1 MQTCFACEKE
11 PGHCFQRPSCCQDG
25 VVPEGL
31 RPDTGRCSRSR
42 TCVEI
47 GAMFNWGMLAKKHR
61 QLMGPRFNL
70 NTVFCFFATILLMA
84 QPANAWEWPRQPCNR
99 LKSVSAAWAEHCDV
113 ETYRWSAG
121 TYELLGNGFDKVRQ
135 VERPSAGHE
144 PIVNHHGFIYQ
155 LGSCIFKVNQHQ
167 RPAGG
172 FLPANEP
179 RTD

>member
-31 RPDTGRCSRSR
+31 GPDTGRCSRRR
-42 TCVEI
+42 TCVKI

-99 LKSVSAAWAEHCDV
+99 LKSVSAAWAEHWRRGNLQV
-113 ETYRWSAG
+113 VSRNLRAVGQWLRQSSAG
-121 TYELLGNGFDKVRQ
+121 REALGWSRADRQSPRVHLPIGLLHFQGQPASTASWWLSSR
-135 VERPSAGHE
+135 ERAPH
-144 PIVNHHGFIYQ
+144 
-155 LGSCIFKVNQHQ
+155 
-167 RPAGG
+167 
-172 FLPANEP
+172 
-179 RTD
+179 